1 MDLIFATNNKG
12 KLVEAQQ
19 IIDSCKILSLA
30 DINCHDDLPETH
42 ETISENAEEKAL
54 YLWNKYHRNC
64 FSDDTGLEVDALGG
78 APGVYSARYAGP
90 QKNPADNM
98 AKLLAAL
105 DGSSN
110 RRARFHTEVV
120 LVIDGKA
127 HHFEGFVNGV
137 ITTERHGD
145 GGFGYDP
152 VFIPDELPGA
162 ISNTSALTLA
172 EITEEEKNAISHRGK
187 ALRAMAAWLQEHH
200 GK

>member
-1 MDLIFATNNKG
+1 MDLIFATNNTG
-12 KLVEAQQ
+12 KLSEAQG
-19 IIDSCKILSLA
+19 IIVNHKILSLA
-30 DINCHDDLPETH
+30 DIDCHDDLPETH

-64 FSDDTGLEVDALGG
+64 FSDDTGLEVEALGG

-105 DGSSN
+105 DGNVN

-120 LVIDGKA
+120 LVIDGVV
-127 HHFEGFVNGV
+127 HHFEGYVNGI
-137 ITTERHGD
+137 ITTEKHGD

-152 VFIPDELPGA
+152 IFQPDGFDKTRAEM
-162 ISNTSALTLA
+162 SA
-172 EITEEEKNAISHRGK
+172 EEKNRISHRGM
-187 ALRAMAAWLQEHH
+187 ALRKMGEWINITFSTDLH
-200 GK
+200 

>member
-1 MDLIFATNNKG
+1 MQINFYTMDLIFATNNKG

-19 IIDSCKILSLA
+19 IIDNCKILSLA
-30 DINCHDDLPETH
+30 DIDCHDDIPETH
-42 ETISENAEEKAL
+42 ETIYENAEEKAL

-64 FSDDTGLEVDALGG
+64 FSDDTGLEVDALDG

-105 DGSSN
+105 DGNDN

-120 LVIDGKA
+120 LVIDGVV

-137 ITTERHGD
+137 ITTERYGD

-152 VFIPDELPGA
+152 IFQPDGFDVTMAEM
-162 ISNTSALTLA
+162 SAEA
-172 EITEEEKNAISHRGK
+172 KNGISHRGM
-187 ALRAMAAWLQEHH
+187 ALRKMAEWIAANV
-200 GK
+200 K